1 MNKLYSIRD
10 RTKRLWESIFLDIIF
25 PKRCVDCG
33 KAGDFVCYDCATKIE
48 IIKTLTCP
56 VCGKISKFGQICPRC
71 RVRQGLVLEGLFCS
85 AHYDVGPTKE
95 MIHHFKYSGFTE
107 IGIFLAEMIYQSLR
121 HNLPNG
127 PIVIVPVPL
136 HKNREGKRGFNQSE
150 LIARELSKML
160 DIPGGCAIIRTKD
173 TISQVNL
180 DKKLRINNLVGA
192 FACDDPSFI
201 EGKNV
206 LLVDD
211 VATTLTT
218 LNECAKVLKEAGAK
232 KVWGVVVARRI

>member
-1 MNKLYSIRD
+1 VNKLYIISD
-10 RTKRLWESIFLDIIF
+10 KTKRLWEKLFLDIIF

-33 KAGDFVCYDCATKIE
+33 KVGDFVCYDCATKIE

-56 VCGKISKFGQICPRC
+56 MCGKINKFGQICLRC
-71 RVRQGLVLEGLFCS
+71 RAKHGLVLEGLFSS
-85 AHYDVGPTKE
+85 ARYDAGPTKE

-107 IGIFLAEMIYQSLR
+107 LGISLTEMIYQSL
-121 HNLPNG
+121 HNKLPNG
-127 PIVIVPVPL
+127 PFVIVPVPL

-150 LIARELSKML
+150 LIARELSRRL
-160 DIPGGCAIIRTKD
+160 DLPGGCALARVKD
-173 TISQVNL
+173 TRAQVNL
-180 DKKLRINNLVGA
+180 NKELRLNNLVGA

-206 LLVDD
+206 LLIDD

-218 LNECAKVLKEAGAK
+218 LNECAKVLKESGAK
-232 KVWGVVVARRI
+232 KVWGVVVARRV